1 MSILRRTRVLFKH
14 IILVSFII
22 PAANTR
28 VVLMMRYAELWGH
41 LRSNQK
47 KCWNIMLIML
57 EHARFSPGISRS
69 LSAIKFG
76 NSPVT
81 LRTLWTI
88 YCLTNMLKI
97 HQKMEK

>member
-41 LRSNQK
+41 LRSNQ
-47 KCWNIMLIML
+47 NVGML
-57 EHARFSPGISRS
+57 EMLEMLEYYAHYVRTRS
-69 LSAIKFG
+69 LFSRHF
-76 NSPVT
+76 
-81 LRTLWTI
+81 
-88 YCLTNMLKI
+88 
-97 HQKMEK
+97 